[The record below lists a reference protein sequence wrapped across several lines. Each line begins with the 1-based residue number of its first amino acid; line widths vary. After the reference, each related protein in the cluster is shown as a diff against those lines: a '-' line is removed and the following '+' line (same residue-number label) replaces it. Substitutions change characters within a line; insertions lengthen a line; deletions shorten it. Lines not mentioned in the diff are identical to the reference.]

1 MPRQLKGIVVS
12 DKMTQ
17 TCVVKVD
24 IFQKHPRYKKFFVLS
39 KKVKVD
45 NPNSIYKTGDKV
57 IIEETRPISKTKC

>member
-1 MPRQLKGIVVS
+1 
-12 DKMTQ
+12 MTQ